1 MKKITIG
8 VPEATAKF
16 LEPHLG
22 SPHESISDV
31 IVAMLHEHMSLLAK
45 TWDSLN
51 VFTPDHVN
59 AMVDA
64 LDGYWHSDFSKKD
77 SFYRHMCLY
86 YKSMYAEKARKIPKD
101 VRRFLR
107 QLRELSCFEEYAL
120 LLLIELLW
128 VSNIPVYVGAHQ
140 YLDIS

>member
-1 MKKITIG
+1 MKNISIKISD
-8 VPEATAKF
+8 ATAKF
-16 LEPHLG
+16 LEPHVG

-31 IVAMLHEHMSLLAK
+31 AVAMLHEHMSLLAK
-45 TWDSLN
+45 TWDRLN

-59 AMVDA
+59 AMVEA
-64 LDGYWHSDFSKKD
+64 LDGYLHSDFTSKD
-77 SFYRHMCLY
+77 SFYKHMCLY
-86 YKSMYAEKARKIPKD
+86 YTCMYGERAGKIPKD

-128 VSNIPVYVGAHQ
+128 VSNIPVYDGAHL